1 MNPIII
7 ASAVIAAIGLLGAVL
22 LVTASKLFAVTEDE
36 RIREVELAL
45 PGANCGSCGYAGCA
59 AYAKAIV
66 EGAPVNQCFAGGAA
80 AAEKIAAIMGV
91 EAGDATE
98 YKAMVACR
106 GDLSHTKKRYEYHGI
121 PTCAACNVLYNGD
134 SSCPFGCLGFGDCV
148 KACKFGAIEIRDG
161 IAHVNKEKC
170 TGCGQ
175 CVANCPGL
183 AIVIVNK
190 AYSETEATVEFPFEY
205 LPLPEKGSEVDA
217 VNRAGETVCRGTVLA
232 VTKLPAYAGT
242 AVVRLAVPLE
252 LADEVRS
259 MKRLPRTGL
268 KKGPEPWVRERP
280 EKEV

>member
-170 TGCGQ
+170 TGCGACKAACPKRIIFLYEYKSRPKPIVMCSNHKKAVDTRRECTAGCIGCGK
-175 CVANCPGL
+175 CVRNCPVEAISINENVARVDYDKCIGCRKCVTNCPMNC
-183 AIVIVNK
+183 IVI
-190 AYSETEATVEFPFEY
+190 
-205 LPLPEKGSEVDA
+205 PEEWTDRSA
-217 VNRAGETVCRGTVLA
+217 
-232 VTKLPAYAGT
+232 
-242 AVVRLAVPLE
+242 AVPGDSL
-252 LADEVRS
+252 S
-259 MKRLPRTGL
+259 
-268 KKGPEPWVRERP
+268 
-280 EKEV
+280 

>member
-66 EGAPVNQCFAGGAA
+66 EGAPVNQCVAGGSA

-161 IAHVNKEKC
+161 IASYVTVGRRFACRDTGYIRLIDDCYNANPYDKC
-170 TGCGQ
+170 IGCRK
-175 CVANCPGL
+175 CVTNCPMNC
-183 AIVIVNK
+183 IVIP
-190 AYSETEATVEFPFEY
+190 EEWTE
-205 LPLPEKGSEVDA
+205 
-217 VNRAGETVCRGTVLA
+217 
-232 VTKLPAYAGT
+232 
-242 AVVRLAVPLE
+242 
-252 LADEVRS
+252 RS
-259 MKRLPRTGL
+259 AASSGDSLS
-268 KKGPEPWVRERP
+268 
-280 EKEV
+280 

>member
-66 EGAPVNQCFAGGAA
+66 EGAPVNQCVAGGSA

-121 PTCAACNVLYNGD
+121 PSCAACNVLYNGD

-148 KACKFGAIEIRDG
+148 KACKFDAIEIVDG
-161 IAHVNKEKC
+161 IARVDPKKC
-170 TGCGQ
+170 TGCGACKTACPKRIIFMYEYKRKPKPIVMCSNHKKGVDTRRECTAGCIGCGK
-175 CVANCPGL
+175 CVKNCPVN
-183 AIVIVNK
+183 AITIHDNVARVDYDKCISCRKCVTNCPMNCIIIPDRELVG
-190 AYSETEATVEFPFEY
+190 AEET
-205 LPLPEKGSEVDA
+205 G
-217 VNRAGETVCRGTVLA
+217 
-232 VTKLPAYAGT
+232 
-242 AVVRLAVPLE
+242 
-252 LADEVRS
+252 
-259 MKRLPRTGL
+259 
-268 KKGPEPWVRERP
+268 
-280 EKEV
+280 